1 MTEKTEKAE
10 TQGRD
15 TNLKSLGDKKTSV
28 DIGAKLVN
36 KGVISPDQL
45 EIAKKEQRK
54 GGKATLGTILVKMG
68 FVTEGA
74 LGEILSES
82 TGIKKLDL
90 NSIIIDQRL
99 VRRVPKSFAVQ
110 NKLIPVSYSKDTI
123 TVAIADV
130 FDIIAIDQLKRFFPS
145 NFKIRSV
152 YAPESAILHSIDQY
166 YEYEM
171 SIDGI
176 LKEIESG
183 GVSSTNESELMSD
196 NYQSPLVRLVDA
208 LLTDAVRMGASDI
221 HFEPESFFLRLR
233 YRVDGK
239 MEQIRSFHKDY
250 YPAIVTRLKIMSGMN
265 IAESRKPQ
273 DGRINSTIMGRNIDF
288 RVSSQPTVEGENF
301 VLRILDEKS
310 AILTLD
316 KLGFSDRVEKIVK
329 KCIRKPEGVVILTGP
344 TGCGK
349 TTTLYTILNHIN
361 TIDRNIMTLED
372 PVEYRLSLIRQS
384 NIKPQAGWGFGD
396 GVRTLL
402 RQDPDVILVG
412 EVRDEDTATTAVQA
426 AMTGHQVFTSL
437 HTNDAISAIPRL
449 VHMGVKPF
457 LLSGAL
463 ICIIAQRLA
472 RKLCP
477 YCKAKQPLNNEDKM
491 ILGDKAAGVEE
502 IYKAV
507 GCDKCRNSGY
517 KGRMAIT
524 EILDIDRNIDELIA
538 TTATKNQ
545 IFDYAKTQGFTSM
558 QEDGVEKV
566 LAGLLDVNELT
577 RVIDMTEMMTVE

>member
-1 MTEKTEKAE
+1 MPEEMQNSAQKVKE
-10 TQGRD
+10 QSSD
-15 TNLKSLGDKKTSV
+15 TT
-28 DIGAKLVN
+28 DIGEKLVK

-45 EIAKKEQRK
+45 EIAQKEQRK
-54 GGKATLGTILVKMG
+54 KEGRETLGTILVKMG

-74 LGEILSES
+74 LGEVLSES
-82 TGIKKLDL
+82 TGVKKLDL
-90 NSIIIDQRL
+90 GSIIIDQRL
-99 VRRVPKSFAVQ
+99 VRRVPKSFAIQ

-145 NFKIRSV
+145 SFKIKSV
-152 YAPESAILHSIDQY
+152 YAPESAILHAIDQY

-171 SIDGI
+171 SISGI

-183 GVSSTNESELMSD
+183 GVVVANEAELMSD
-196 NYQSPLVRLVDA
+196 NYKSPMVRLVDA
-208 LLTDAVRMGASDI
+208 LLTDAVRIGASDI
-221 HFEPESFFLRLR
+221 HFEPENFFLRLR
-233 YRVDGK
+233 YRIDGK

-265 IAESRKPQ
+265 IAESRKAQ
-273 DGRINSTIMGRNIDF
+273 DGRIQTTIMGRRIDF
-288 RVSSQPTVEGENF
+288 RVSSQPTVEGENI

-316 KLGFSDRVEKIVK
+316 KLGFTDKMIRTLQ
-329 KCIRKPEGVVILTGP
+329 KCIKKPEGVVILTGP

-384 NIKPQAGWGFGD
+384 NVKPEAGWGFGD

-426 AMTGHQVFTSL
+426 AMTGHQVYTSL

-449 VHMGVKPF
+449 IHMGVKPF

-463 ICIIAQRLA
+463 ICVIAQRLA

-477 YCKAKQPLNNEDKM
+477 HCKAKQPLTEEDRM
-491 ILGDKAAGVEE
+491 VLGDKAEGINE

-507 GCDKCRNSGY
+507 GCDKCRHSGY
-517 KGRMAIT
+517 KGRLAVM
-524 EILDIDRNIDELIA
+524 ELLDIDRNIDEMIS
-538 TTATKNQ
+538 TGATKNQ
-545 IFDYAKTQGFTSM
+545 IFNYAKSKGYVTM
-558 QEDGVEKV
+558 QEDGIEKV
-566 LAGLLDVNELT
+566 LAGLLDVDELV
-577 RVIDMTEMMTVE
+577 RVVDMTEMMEVK